1 MGTPNEQA
9 KHEFRAITDASEEEI
24 NEKPIRWGLL
34 ADLVPNKKFNDEL
47 GGSVSLF
54 FLCFPNLFVFSLT
67 LNNYYVLMF

>member
-34 ADLVPNKKFNDEL
+34 TDLVPNKKFNDEL
-47 GGSVSLF
+47 GGSVSL
-54 FLCFPNLFVFSLT
+54 L
-67 LNNYYVLMF
+67 